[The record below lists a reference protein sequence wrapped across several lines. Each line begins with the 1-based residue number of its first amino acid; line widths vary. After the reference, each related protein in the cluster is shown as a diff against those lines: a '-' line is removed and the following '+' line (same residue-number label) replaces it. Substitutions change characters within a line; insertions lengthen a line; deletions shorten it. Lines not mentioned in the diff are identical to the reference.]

1 MNENIIKTIIELI
14 GYTGSIL
21 VVVSMLMTSVSKLR
35 VVNTL
40 GSIIFA
46 IYALII
52 KSYPTAGLQVALIVI
67 NAVKLY
73 KLSKNKSPYTITE
86 LKKDDSYIQFF
97 TDFYKK
103 DISHYFPN
111 AIDNFGKA
119 YIIRC
124 GNTPAGLLLAHEET
138 AGALEI
144 DLDYTTPSYRDCSVG
159 KFLYQQLAKSGV
171 KQLSIKNNIP
181 EHTLYL
187 KRMGFISQGERF
199 VKAL

>member
-52 KSYPTAGLQVALIVI
+52 KSQPTAGLQVALIVI

-103 DISHYFPN
+103 PRN
-111 AIDNFGKA
+111 ADFQALLGLVDNCSQKKNKGKNGIHNLGQK
-119 YIIRC
+119 II
-124 GNTPAGLLLAHEET
+124 
-138 AGALEI
+138 I
-144 DLDYTTPSYRDCSVG
+144 
-159 KFLYQQLAKSGV
+159 
-171 KQLSIKNNIP
+171 
-181 EHTLYL
+181 L
-187 KRMGFISQGERF
+187 K
-199 VKAL
+199 